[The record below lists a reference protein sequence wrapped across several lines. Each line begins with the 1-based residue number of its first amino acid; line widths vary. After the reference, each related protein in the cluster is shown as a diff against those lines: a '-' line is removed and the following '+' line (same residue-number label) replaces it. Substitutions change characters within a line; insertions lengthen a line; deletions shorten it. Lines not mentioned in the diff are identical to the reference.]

1 MNIRLQVALIAG
13 IVVFSFFIFRLLMK
27 KKLNLK
33 YTLLWLVMIVT
44 MLAAA
49 FMPKEIGKISEFLG
63 FLTPVNFI
71 FVLTGMFTLLILVC
85 LTAIISHMN
94 KRIFKLVQQQALLE
108 KRIRDLETM
117 LNNSRS
123 DCNGNSV

>member
-1 MNIRLQVALIAG
+1 MNARLQVALIAG
-13 IVVFSFFIFRLLMK
+13 IVVFSFFIFRLLLK

-33 YTLLWLVMIVT
+33 YTLLWLAMIIT
-44 MLAAA
+44 LLATVL
-49 FMPKEIGKISEFLG
+49 MPTQIGEIADFLG

-71 FVLTGMFTLLILVC
+71 FVLTGMFTLLILVS

-108 KRIRDLETM
+108 KRIRDLEEM

-123 DCNGNSV
+123 DSNGNSV